1 MFVSNM
7 ACYNICIM
15 HCLTAIPRF
24 TKSSSYT
31 LSLTECASKFGNGE
45 LLVTLPLL
53 MINYFILQ
61 LKMTPL
67 HWAVENGHTN
77 VVNLLLK
84 NNAAT
89 HLVDK
94 VCLLLY
100 IKLHKYLDF
109 LYQAIWYLCYNSPN
123 LNRVFKVTCGCLTEL
138 QLYKKVQGHDRAVK
152 QRFTRFFWPMVKF
165 IYFETHYNL
174 IG

>member
-1 MFVSNM
+1 M
-7 ACYNICIM
+7 
-15 HCLTAIPRF
+15 TDR
-24 TKSSSYT
+24 
-31 LSLTECASKFGNGE
+31 ASKFGNGA
-45 LLVTLPLL
+45 LLGTLPLL
-53 MINYFILQ
+53 LINYFILQ

-94 VCLLLY
+94 VCLFLY

-109 LYQAIWYLCYNSPN
+109 SYQAI
-123 LNRVFKVTCGCLTEL
+123 
-138 QLYKKVQGHDRAVK
+138 
-152 QRFTRFFWPMVKF
+152 
-165 IYFETHYNL
+165 
-174 IG
+174 